1 MKKPAVKTKKSVYC
15 QNCDT
20 RFKGNYCPNCGQQ
33 FKEFQ
38 KPFKFLIIDLAANV
52 VSFDTRLWRSL
63 KSLITKP
70 GSYALDYINGHRMR
84 YVPPLRLYVFISF
97 LFFLLFS
104 IFINRNI
111 IISEETKS
119 SINSEIENGLKDE
132 DISVDMGILN
142 IEGDNDTFEE
152 AEIVKIVKA
161 VINDPSRYMNSFLTF
176 VSWTLFLLMP
186 LYAFILWLF
195 FRKNQPYYYCH
206 LIFAVNQHAF
216 IFLLGAFV
224 LGIDL
229 LFPNRSSQPEIYLLW
244 LIPIYM
250 FIGKK
255 QLYYK
260 GWTATFFRM
269 LAAFFLYLILF
280 MLTIILL
287 FALWFNMKFM

>member
-1 MKKPAVKTKKSVYC
+1 MKTPTEHSFSSVQC

-20 RFKGNYCPNCGQQ
+20 TFEGNYCPNCGQQ
-33 FKEFQ
+33 LKEFQ
-38 KPFKFLIIDLAANV
+38 KPFKFLLVDLAGNIF
-52 VSFDTRLWRSL
+52 SFDTRLLRSL
-63 KSLITKP
+63 KSLIIKP
-70 GSYALDYINGHRMR
+70 GFFALEYIKGRRMR

-111 IISEETKS
+111 VISEETKS
-119 SINSEIENGLKDE
+119 SINSEIENGLKE
-132 DISVDMGILN
+132 GTISVDKEILN
-142 IEGDNDTFEE
+142 IEGDNNTFET
-152 AEIVKIVKA
+152 AEIINIIKA

-195 FRKNQPYYYCH
+195 FRKSQPYYYCH

-224 LGIDL
+224 LGINL
-229 LFPNRSSQPEIYLLW
+229 LFPNRLSQPESYMLW
-244 LIPIYM
+244 LIPIYI

-255 QLYYK
+255 QLYKK
-260 GWTATFFRM
+260 GWIGTFFRM
-269 LAAFFLYLILF
+269 LAAFFLYSMFFFLAIVV
-280 MLTIILL
+280 L
-287 FALWFNMKFM
+287 FALWFKLKFL

>member
-1 MKKPAVKTKKSVYC
+1 MKKPAIKTRKSVYC

-20 RFKGNYCPNCGQQ
+20 RFKGHYCPNCGQQ

-70 GSYALDYINGHRMR
+70 GSYALEYINGHRMR

-97 LFFLLFS
+97 LFFLLLSTFV
-104 IFINRNI
+104 NRNV
-111 IISEETKS
+111 IISEDVKS
-119 SINSEIENGLKDE
+119 SINSNLKNGLKDNE
-132 DISVDMGILN
+132 ISADIGGLN
-142 IEGDNDTFEE
+142 IEGDSDLFNVTEL
-152 AEIVKIVKA
+152 IKIIQS

-195 FRKNQPYYYCH
+195 FRKSQPYYYCH

-216 IFLLGAFV
+216 LFLLGCLV

-229 LFPNRSSQPEIYLLW
+229 LFPNRSSQPESYMLW
-244 LIPIYM
+244 LVPIYM
-250 FIGKK
+250 LIGKK
-255 QLYYK
+255 QLYHK
-260 GWTATFFRM
+260 KWFTTFFRM
-269 LAAFFLYLILF
+269 LAAFFLYFILF
-280 MLTIILL
+280 ILAIILL
-287 FALWFNMKFM
+287 FGLWLSLKFL